1 MLAMSGEIDNFTKV
15 NLDVTT
21 LIALVSELT
30 HGGCW
35 YKFPEP
41 LISELAEQERLQPLL
56 PELNAFLQ
64 GRRMQWWIAIL
75 SKPTDSSDLCD
86 LLLNRSK
93 LNLNRYLNPTHES

>member
-64 GRRMQWWIAIL
+64 GRRMQTL
-75 SKPTDSSDLCD
+75 FQKNEQESSDKS
-86 LLLNRSK
+86 R
-93 LNLNRYLNPTHES
+93 NPIVCFV